1 MNFENALAQG
11 GKILSKNNIKSS
23 LLESEILMSEAINK
37 DRKFVIN
44 NLGREIKEDTLEN
57 FKKLIFQRAS
67 GKPIA
72 YIIGKKDFW
81 NFQFQITR
89 GVLIPRPD
97 TEIVIEEVL
106 KITKY
111 KSKLRILDIGVGSG
125 CILLSVLKER
135 KNFSGVGIDLS
146 KKCIDLSALNALNLN
161 LSDRVKFFKSNI
173 DNFNN
178 GKYDLVVSNPP
189 YINQIDLNNLDKS
202 IRDFEPRLALNGGLD
217 GLSEI
222 RKVISKSSE
231 LVKINGKLI
240 IEIGFDQKEKV
251 KKILKK
257 KGFYI
262 NKIVKD
268 YADNYRCIVST
279 KINHK

>member
-1 MNFENALAQG
+1 MNFENALAKG

-44 NLGREIKEDTLEN
+44 NLGREIKEDTLEY

>member
-1 MNFENALAQG
+1 MNFENALAKG
-11 GKILSKNNIKSS
+11 GKILSNNNIKSS

>member
-1 MNFENALAQG
+1 MNFENALAKG

-178 GKYDLVVSNPP
+178 GKYDLIVSNPP

>member
-1 MNFENALAQG
+1 MNFENALAKG